1 MPCRPSGASTRA
13 SRRTGC
19 SRTGPSRPTWTSSTS
34 PSAMRSSATATRRN
48 IVLAERPERPTR
60 SRFRS
65 RCSCP
70 CWASRG
76 PTDMQIR
83 KPHLLLL
90 FVVAIVGCAPAP
102 EDPLFA
108 FGSLEAP
115 DGTPTTGT
123 LSVLRADC
131 GDFGC
136 DMIVPGPGNPG
147 LPFLE
152 PEYRP
157 FTEVTTDADG
167 TWMLELTR
175 FDATEYTQ
183 QGAQMR
189 MFKIVAQPDATL
201 PPVEEIGRASCREG
215 GGRVGGTGEG
225 GSR

>member
-19 SRTGPSRPTWTSSTS
+19 SRTGPSRPTWTSSTC

-48 IVLAERPERPTR
+48 TDLAERPERPSR

-83 KPHLLLL
+83 TPHLLLL
-90 FVVAIVGCAPAP
+90 VAIAIAGCAPAP

-123 LSVLRADC
+123 LRVLRADC
-131 GDFGC
+131 GEAGC
-136 DMIVPGPGNPG
+136 DPFLPGPGIPG
-147 LPFLE
+147 QPVPE
-152 PEYRP
+152 PEFRP
-157 FTEVTTDADG
+157 FTEFETDADG

-175 FDATEYTQ
+175 FDATAYTPRGTQ
-183 QGAQMR
+183 LR
-189 MFKIVAQPDATL
+189 SFRIVAQPDPSL
-201 PPVEEIGRASCREG
+201 PPVEATYRYE
-215 GGRVGGTGEG
+215 
-225 GSR
+225 